1 MEGARRL
8 QRLGIACLIL
18 AAATAPPALSSA
30 QEESPAPAAAPPAA
44 TNPAPAPGTPT
55 DSGGTADA
63 SGRPPADKSDADA
76 PAPADVVIPASG
88 PTPAPAAA
96 TSKQPKAVAA
106 ASALVSIGDN
116 FFSPATVSV
125 AVGDTVTW
133 KNNGQAQHSATAS
146 NGSFDTGIIA
156 PGQSRSHTFTTAG
169 TFSYF
174 CTVHGTAQSGTVRV
188 AAASGGGGGDG
199 NAGSSSSGQSEAS
212 AVASADAAG
221 DANTLPLTG
230 FASLSLALVGLAL
243 LASGIVIRRFEDQK
257 RRRFLGFP
265 LR

>member
-1 MEGARRL
+1 V
-8 QRLGIACLIL
+8 
-18 AAATAPPALSSA
+18 TDPA
-30 QEESPAPAAAPPAA
+30 Q
-44 TNPAPAPGTPT
+44 APGAGQPADNGNAT
-55 DSGGTADA
+55 DSTRKPASDKQGEAD
-63 SGRPPADKSDADA
+63 
-76 PAPADVVIPASG
+76 APADVVIPAAG
-88 PTPAPAAA
+88 PTPAPAVA
-96 TSKQPKAVAA
+96 TAKQPKAVAA

-133 KNNGQAQHSATAS
+133 KNNGQAQHSATAN

-199 NAGSSSSGQSEAS
+199 SAGSSSDGQSEAS

-257 RRRFLGFP
+257 RRRFFSFP